1 MCILMLDLWFYI
13 FCPKRTHLSGLCDD
27 VDLEVC
33 DALEAD
39 LLVAVEDLEG
49 LGDGGAVDDARGER
63 HHVGGGIGGRV

>member
-1 MCILMLDLWFYI
+1 MDF
-13 FCPKRTHLSGLCDD
+13 
-27 VDLEVC
+27 EVC

-63 HHVGGGIGGRV
+63 HHVGGGGIGGRV